1 MVVAAVTSPSF
12 PQAHALLIAIADY
25 DGARR
30 LPQAVINDAQD
41 LATLLRSPATC
52 GYDSAKVR
60 VLLNAEATRTT
71 IFAELDRLAKEAGPN
86 DTVCIYFSGHGWRH
100 RDSEDSFLLPVDAV
114 RADLDHSA
122 IPATT
127 LSERLQAIRAARLM
141 VFLDACHA
149 GGAGTVKDGF
159 GGEAENVGLSSKS
172 IDILSS
178 GAGRAI
184 IASSRAEETSLIMPG
199 ARNSAFTTALIEGLK
214 GAADFHC
221 EGSIKLFSLYEYIS
235 DRVPALTAD
244 RQHPILRTKLEK
256 NFVIALSP
264 GSYMAAKAPL
274 SSTPRL
280 RDTLQSILPTL
291 YPGGP
296 TDRDIWE
303 RAGGDL
309 AEITL
314 SKSGRSMWFEAVKL
328 INNGGG
334 GDIDVR
340 SLVTEALK
348 DYPRN
353 KTLLA
358 LS

>member
-1 MVVAAVTSPSF
+1 MTAPSF

-41 LATLLRSPATC
+41 VAALLRSPAAC
-52 GYDSAKVR
+52 GYDSSKVR

-71 IFAELDRLAKEAGPN
+71 ILNELDRLANEVGPS
-86 DTVCIYFSGHGWRH
+86 DTLCIYFSGHGWR
-100 RDSEDSFLLPVDAV
+100 RGDSEDSYLLPVDAW

-122 IPATT
+122 ILAA
-127 LSERLQAIRAARLM
+127 LFSEKLHAIKAARLI

-149 GGAGTVKDGF
+149 GGAGTIKDGF
-159 GGEAENVGLSSKS
+159 GGEDEELGFSSKS
-172 IDILSS
+172 VDILST
-178 GAGRAI
+178 GTGRAI
-184 IASSRAEETSLIMPG
+184 IASSRAEETSLIMPD

-214 GAADFHC
+214 GAADFRR
-221 EGSIKLFSLYEYIS
+221 EGIIKLFSLYEYIS
-235 DRVPALTAD
+235 DRVSTLTND
-244 RQHPILRTKLEK
+244 RQNPILRTKLEK
-256 NFVIALSP
+256 NFAIALSP
-264 GSYMAAKAPL
+264 ESYTASNTLL
-274 SSTPRL
+274 SSMPAV
-280 RDTLQSILPTL
+280 RDALQSILPTL
-291 YPGGP
+291 YPAGP
-296 TDRDIWE
+296 IDRDIWE

-314 SKSGRSMWFEAVKL
+314 GKSGRSMWFEALKL
-328 INNGGG
+328 LSNGGG
-334 GDIDVR
+334 GDIDAH

-348 DYPRN
+348 DFSRN

>member
-1 MVVAAVTSPSF
+1 MTVSFF

-41 LATLLRSPATC
+41 VATLLRSPATC

-60 VLLNAEATRTT
+60 VLLNAEATRAA
-71 IFAELDRLAKEAGPN
+71 IFAELDRLAKEVGPN

-100 RDSEDSFLLPVDAV
+100 RDSEDSFLLPVDAT
-114 RADLDHSA
+114 RDDLDYSA
-122 IPATT
+122 IPA
-127 LSERLQAIRAARLM
+127 LIFSEKLQAIKAARLM

-159 GGEAENVGLSSKS
+159 GGEDENLGLSSKS
-172 IDILSS
+172 IDILSA

-184 IASSRAEETSLIMPG
+184 IASSRTEETSLIIPS

-256 NFVIALSP
+256 NFAIALSP
-264 GSYMAAKAPL
+264 GSCIAAKAPL
-274 SSTPRL
+274 SSMPRL
-280 RDTLQSILPTL
+280 RDALQSLLPTL

-296 TDRDIWE
+296 ADRDIWE

-309 AEITL
+309 AVITL
-314 SKSGRSMWFEAVKL
+314 GKSGRSMWFEAVKL
-328 INNGGG
+328 LSNGGG
-334 GDIDVR
+334 GNIDAR

-353 KTLLA
+353 ETLLA